1 MKLVLIRM
9 LSENRP
15 SIDSIFLKACWIV
28 LAILFIGFPFAGA
41 FAAAGAMKIWEWL
54 GRLEKWSRRKVLKAR
69 YLKTD

>member
-1 MKLVLIRM
+1 MM
-9 LSENRP
+9 LAYILSPQDAPPTQWIE
-15 SIDSIFLKACWIV
+15 DWIV